1 MVALALHGVPAPSH
15 PLDSADVH
23 LDMVCYISL
32 KIKSSHCKMSPPL
45 FDDRTPPQGS
55 RPPPPPPRPLS
66 PPHPPLGSAA
76 DLQRNSLIMWD
87 LLGLQMTTHI
97 FTAHAE
103 GRKLRRM
110 LARQTGMLAKKV

>member
-1 MVALALHGVPAPSH
+1 
-15 PLDSADVH
+15 
-23 LDMVCYISL
+23 
-32 KIKSSHCKMSPPL
+32 MSPPL

-66 PPHPPLGSAA
+66 PPHPPLGSTA
-76 DLQRNSLIMWD
+76 DLQRSSLIMWD
-87 LLGLQMTTHI
+87 LLGLQVTTHI

-110 LARQTGMLAKKV
+110 LARQTGMLAKQGLMIFSI